1 MQKKEAKSSLQMR
14 HWLMS
19 NRDDAKS
26 MMSCGIE
33 MKDTRGKDRFYLRE
47 LKQEQ
52 IDFAKS
58 IKYSPKG
65 VLIRTEGV
73 RGLPDYIFIKN
84 QPSYVMIKYP
94 QGMALVDPETL
105 EICKKKSLNWKEI
118 QEYAI
123 KTIE

>member
-1 MQKKEAKSSLQMR
+1 MKHQERKASLQMR

-26 MMSCGIE
+26 MISCAIE

-52 IDFAKS
+52 IDFGKS
-58 IKYSPKG
+58 VKYSPKG
-65 VLIRTEGV
+65 VLIRTENV
-73 RGLPDYIFIKN
+73 KGLPDYIFIKN

-105 EICKKKSLNWKEI
+105 EMCKKKSLNWEEV

-123 KTIE
+123 KIIE